1 MCSGRASLCLEK
13 QSIASLRQPK
23 ALLFFQTPF
32 HPLWRRDAR
41 PSVNWSASLG
51 ECRLRSLR
59 VSVDEFTPRSSRQNE
74 FRDAHHGGRVQDSL
88 ICCQEV
94 CQQLLILVHTI
105 LCRSLNCCRS
115 MIGLLR
121 SLMSKMS
128 SLSPVI
134 CEVVRLVTRK
144 LNNAQLSETRGAF
157 GESIGISLERWT
169 HPAIFHRNQT

>member
-1 MCSGRASLCLEK
+1 MTHHILIHQNVGFLRRTGEASELWNTSCTRQHVLCRASLCLEK

-23 ALLFFQTPF
+23 ALLLFQTPF
-32 HPLWRRDAR
+32 HLLRRLWRRDAR

-59 VSVDEFTPRSSRQNE
+59 VSVDEFTPRSSRHNE

-105 LCRSLNCCRS
+105 LCRSLNCCRFL
-115 MIGLLR
+115 IGLLR
-121 SLMSKMS
+121 SLKSKMS

-134 CEVVRLVTRK
+134 LKT
-144 LNNAQLSETRGAF
+144 S
-157 GESIGISLERWT
+157 
-169 HPAIFHRNQT
+169 